1 MEYVKATIPN
11 CENLKHNLK
20 NYLQKTID
28 ESLKFKSSQKPLLDE
43 EGDVLDADI
52 LQEPLVVDPP

>member
-11 CENLKHNLK
+11 CENLKYNLK

-28 ESLKFKSSQKPLLDE
+28 ESLKFKSS
-43 EGDVLDADI
+43 
-52 LQEPLVVDPP
+52 

>member
-28 ESLKFKSSQKPLLDE
+28 ESLKFKSS
-43 EGDVLDADI
+43 
-52 LQEPLVVDPP
+52 